1 MPCEIADRAVVRSGT
16 VWTTLVDTMKPA
28 DSESP
33 PTSAEIAPDAEA
45 VASQPSFWDW
55 RSFAPVDLACLL
67 AVLATLGFAYAPN
80 LVNLYRTWVREP
92 DYSHGFLVIPIAL
105 VILGR
110 LWPTDP
116 ARGPRVWL
124 PGLSLVVLGLALQI
138 WFHANGQYWS
148 ETATL
153 FLVLFGLGLS
163 RLGLATT
170 RAVWPAFAFLIFLFP
185 LPNALNSTLS
195 QPLQSIA
202 TKASTKVL
210 QFSGLWVM
218 PEGNVI
224 MVGNERLEVAA
235 ACNGLSM
242 LMSLA
247 AAVVATASIVPMTL
261 GKRLILLATIIPIA
275 LVSNILRIA
284 ATAWC
289 YYHFGAEVGSK
300 YAHDAAGWLMMPTA
314 MALVG
319 MELWVMSWVV
329 VETRVKA
336 PTSFGPTFGGVRA

>member
-1 MPCEIADRAVVRSGT
+1 MVDNMNLAD
-16 VWTTLVDTMKPA
+16 P
-28 DSESP
+28 ESS
-33 PTSAEIAPDAEA
+33 PTSPDS
-45 VASQPSFWDW
+45 VPTRPQPWDW
-55 RSFAPVDLACLL
+55 RNYSPVDLGCLI
-67 AVLATLGFAYAPN
+67 AVIAALGFAYAPN

-92 DYSHGFLVIPIAL
+92 DYSHGFLVVPIAL

-110 LWPTDP
+110 LWPTGQDRSP
-116 ARGPRVWL
+116 HVWL
-124 PGLSLVVLGLALQI
+124 PGLGLVFLGLGLRV
-138 WFHANGQYWS
+138 WFHSHGQSWS
-148 ETATL
+148 ETATF
-153 FLVLFGLGLS
+153 FLVILGLGIS
-163 RLGLATT
+163 RLGPSTM

-185 LPNALNSTLS
+185 LPNALNSALS

-224 MVGNERLEVAA
+224 MVGDERLEVAA

-247 AAVVATASIVPMTL
+247 AAVVATASIVPMAL

-275 LVSNILRIA
+275 LASNILRIS

-319 MELWVMSWVV
+319 MELLIMSWLV

-336 PTSFGPTFGGVRA
+336 PTSFEPQYGGVRV

>member
-1 MPCEIADRAVVRSGT
+1 MVDNMNLADPRST
-16 VWTTLVDTMKPA
+16 PI
-28 DSESP
+28 SPES
-33 PTSAEIAPDAEA
+33 
-45 VASQPSFWDW
+45 VPSRPSPWDW
-55 RSFAPVDLACLL
+55 RNFSPVNLICLT
-67 AVLATLGFAYAPN
+67 AVLATLGYAYAPN

-92 DYSHGFLVIPIAL
+92 DYSHGFLVVPIAL

-110 LWPTDP
+110 LWPSDP
-116 ARGPRVWL
+116 DRSSRVWL
-124 PGLSLVVLGLALQI
+124 PGLGLVVLGLALRV
-138 WFHANGQYWS
+138 WFHSHGQYWS

-153 FLVLFGLGLS
+153 FLVILGLGVS
-163 RLGLATT
+163 RLGLPTM

-185 LPNALNSTLS
+185 LPNALNSSLS

-247 AAVVATASIVPMTL
+247 AAVVATASIVPMAL

-275 LVSNILRIA
+275 LASNILRIA

-319 MELWVMSWVV
+319 LELFVMSWLV
-329 VETRVKA
+329 VETRVKT
-336 PTSFGPTFGGVRA
+336 PTSFKPTYGGVQV